1 MKTIFY
7 SWQSDLPADINR
19 KFIEKSLESAISRI
33 NLEFEIDSSPRNEE
47 KIILDSDIR
56 DTPGSP
62 PQLQKLF
69 FGRSMIPQYLLR
81 I

>member
-62 PQLQKLF
+62 QLQKLF
-69 FGRSMIPQYLLR
+69 FGRSMIPQDLLR

>member
-33 NLEFEIDSSPRNEE
+33 NLEFGIDSSPRNEE
-47 KIILDSDIR
+47 KIILDSDIK

-62 PQLQKLF
+62 PNCRNYFSEDQ
-69 FGRSMIPQYLLR
+69 
-81 I
+81 